1 MRKVLVGSTIAM
13 MLLTSVLANEKKVPE
28 NKANTKKELNNTK
41 QETEVKKEPEVKE
54 PVQEVV
60 VEQLDGKKLF
70 KICSDCHGEKAEKEA
85 LGKSQVIAGWD
96 KERII
101 NSINGYKNGN
111 YGGLMKNIMRGHVA
125 DKNDA
130 EIEALAN
137 YISTINNSK

>member
-13 MLLTSVLANEKKVPE
+13 MLLTSVLANEKVPE
-28 NKANTKKELNNTK
+28 NKANTKKELNTTK
-41 QETEVKKEPEVKE
+41 QEIAEVKKEPEVKE